1 MHLLQKYLHH
11 NRRHRIPNLPPHVP
25 LTKPMLER
33 KAIETSELST
43 REAALAGRMAAQT
56 AAAGN
61 GVLKRFIARVRR
73 FIDSSGC
80 GLRAVV
86 WEVVGDAADGVV
98 YGGVRR
104 SVGEAVDVLGLAVG
118 RLGKVR
124 ERLARA
130 RCPVSIR
137 SKEN

>member
-1 MHLLQKYLHH
+1 
-11 NRRHRIPNLPPHVP
+11 
-25 LTKPMLER
+25 MLER
-33 KAIETSELST
+33 KAIETSELSI

-73 FIDSSGC
+73 FINSGC

-104 SVGEAVDVLGLAVG
+104 SVGEAVDVLGFAVG

-130 RCPVSIR
+130 RCSVSIR